1 MDIDHILINILKYL
15 DLKELFSISNVNKRF
30 HNIIMGKEVIKS
42 IENKKINYD
51 TEIYDYIDLV
61 FNDPDEFPTNADKI
75 ISIIKNNKHLKKLSL
90 ILCENLSLAN
100 QIISNVTS
108 KEIKELQLS
117 LAMFQ
122 TNKDLEKFSD
132 SLTELTVKN
141 MYFNEVGI
149 EYNIV
154 MVENIILLKNLKK
167 LKLNNIK
174 YTGAEFIN
182 LLQCNLEYLDI
193 RECMDFK
200 IQDCASYLIKNRT
213 HLKTLKLDGENSNSI
228 QLLSIIPNLDNLK
241 ELTISYC
248 ENFDDDFLE
257 MISVIS
263 PKFTKLTLR
272 KLRNISE
279 ECFAKFFSYTNF
291 GDLEKLDFYDAPKL
305 NDKAI
310 INISLIKKL
319 KYLDISWCETVSN
332 ETIKTII
339 INCNLLTKISLQGC
353 KSLDDNLFN
362 DVFFIESDDKNIKSH
377 LENISFIDLTK
388 CDYVTDQM
396 ISNIYDK
403 YPNITI
409 INYYGRDLRDD
420 FYYCFINFLLK
431 IKFIFLIS

>member
-1 MDIDHILINILKYL
+1 MMDIDHVLINILKYL
-15 DLKELFSISNVNKRF
+15 DIKELFSISNVNKKF
-30 HNIIMGKEVIKS
+30 YNIIMGKRVDS
-42 IENKKINYD
+42 IQNKILYYD
-51 TEIYDYIDLV
+51 TEIYDHIDFV
-61 FNDPDEFPTNADKI
+61 YNEPDEFPTNTEKI
-75 ISIIKNNKHLKKLSL
+75 LSIIKNNKHLKKLSL
-90 ILCENLSLAN
+90 ILCENLTLARD
-100 QIISNVTS
+100 IIKSVNS
-108 KEIKELQLS
+108 KEITQLYLS
-117 LAMFQ
+117 LAMFK
-122 TNKDLEKFSD
+122 TCKDLNKFKD

-149 EYNIV
+149 EYNIL

-200 IQDCASYLIKNRT
+200 IQDCAAYLIKNRNY
-213 HLKTLKLDGENSNSI
+213 LKTLKLDGENSNVV
-228 QLLSIIPNLDNLK
+228 QLLSILPNLDNLK

-248 ENFDDDFLE
+248 ENLEDEFLE

-263 PKFTKLTLR
+263 PKFKKLSLR

-279 ECFAKFFSYTNF
+279 DCFIKFFSYTNF

-332 ETIKTII
+332 ETLKTII
-339 INCNLLTKISLQGC
+339 VNCKYLTKICLQGC

-362 DVFFIESDDKNIKSH
+362 DIFFVETNKEIKIH

-409 INYYGRDLRDD
+409 INYYGRD
-420 FYYCFINFLLK
+420 
-431 IKFIFLIS
+431 